1 MNNSDKIFKSL
12 FVEDRLNKY
21 KKLYNENN
29 KDAINRM
36 NELQEPSNPKIDI
49 VSQTIMDLKGVILII
64 T

>member
-1 MNNSDKIFKSL
+1 MNISDKIFKSL
-12 FVEDRLNKY
+12 FVEDRLNRY

-49 VSQTIMDLKGVILII
+49 VSQTIMNLKGVILII